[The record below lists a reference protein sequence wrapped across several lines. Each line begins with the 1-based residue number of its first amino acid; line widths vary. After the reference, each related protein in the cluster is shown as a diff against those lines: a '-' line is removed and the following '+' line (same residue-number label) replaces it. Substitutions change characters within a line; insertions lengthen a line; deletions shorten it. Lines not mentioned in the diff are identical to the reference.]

1 MAGSYWVMG
10 ADGNEYGP
18 VTLPDLTRWIQERRL
33 IATSRVRTEASGWT
47 EAYLLPEIAAWFPG
61 GPAGSPPAAVTAAA
75 TGRVALPLPAEFRVW
90 QFIGLAWDLVKVH
103 WAPLAGMVF
112 IWIAIGCVPY
122 LGACV
127 QFIIGGAILVGMWRA
142 ILGMIDGR
150 TPEVGMM
157 FGGFDQFGDA
167 FLAYLV
173 RMILTG
179 LGMLLLIVPGVILAL
194 MWAFTFPVLAENRL
208 GFWQAMHRSAVLTE
222 GYRWRLLLLALACWL
237 VLMLGFIALCVGFF
251 VALPVCMTAFAL
263 AYRWLVARKG
273 ITPSGFM
280 AGASTSPA
288 TPAAPA
294 APGAES
300 APGVRAT

>member
-18 VTLPDLTRWIQERRL
+18 VTLPDLTRWIHERRL
-33 IATSRVRTEASGWT
+33 IATSRVRTEASEWT
-47 EAYLLPEIAAWFPG
+47 EAGLVPEIAALFPG
-61 GPAGSPPAAVTAAA
+61 GPAASSPAAPGAAA
-75 TGRVALPLPAEFRVW
+75 PGATARPAALPAEFRVW
-90 QFIGLAWDLVKVH
+90 DFIGQAWELVKVH
-103 WAPLAGMVF
+103 WLPLAGMVF
-112 IWIAIGCVPY
+112 VWIALGCVPY

-150 TPEVGMM
+150 APEIGMM

-173 RMILTG
+173 RMILVT
-179 LGMLLLIVPGVILAL
+179 LGFLLLIVPGVILAI
-194 MWAFTFPVLAENRL
+194 MWGFTFPVLAENRL

-222 GYRWRLLLLALACWL
+222 GYRWRLLLLALACFL
-237 VLMLGFIALCVGFF
+237 VLMLGLVALCVGIF

-273 ITPSGFM
+273 M
-280 AGASTSPA
+280 SPG
-288 TPAAPA
+288 APA
-294 APGAES
+294 I
-300 APGVRAT
+300 

>member
-18 VTLPDLTRWIQERRL
+18 VTLPDLTRWIHERRL
-33 IATSRVRTEASGWT
+33 IATSRVRTEASEWT
-47 EAYLLPEIAAWFPG
+47 EAGLVPEIAALFPG
-61 GPAGSPPAAVTAAA
+61 GPAANSPAAPGAAA
-75 TGRVALPLPAEFRVW
+75 PGTTAHAAALPAEFRVW
-90 QFIGLAWDLVKVH
+90 DFIGQAWELVKVH
-103 WAPLAGMVF
+103 WLPLAGMVF
-112 IWIAIGCVPY
+112 VWVALGCVPY

-150 TPEVGMM
+150 APEIGMM

-173 RMILTG
+173 RTILVT
-179 LGMLLLIVPGVILAL
+179 LGFLLLIVPGVILAL

-222 GYRWRLLLLALACWL
+222 GYRWRLLLLALACFL
-237 VLMLGFIALCVGFF
+237 VLMLGLVALCVGIF

-273 ITPSGFM
+273 TPGV
-280 AGASTSPA
+280 PA
-288 TPAAPA
+288 T
-294 APGAES
+294 
-300 APGVRAT
+300 

>member
-10 ADGNEYGP
+10 ADGREYGP
-18 VTLPDLTRWIQERRL
+18 VTLPDLTRWIAERRL
-33 IATSRVRTEASGWT
+33 VATSRVRTETSGWT
-47 EAYLLPEIAAWFPG
+47 EASMVPEIAALFPG
-61 GPAGSPPAAVTAAA
+61 GPAASPPAAAGTATTGAGARAAA
-75 TGRVALPLPAEFRVW
+75 LPAEFRVW
-90 QFIGLAWDLVKVH
+90 DFIGQAWDLVKIH
-103 WAPLAGMVF
+103 WLPLAAMVF
-112 IWIAIGCVPY
+112 IWVALGCVPY

-127 QFIIGGAILVGMWRA
+127 QFIIGGAILVGIWRA

-150 TPEVGMM
+150 APEVGMM

-173 RMILTG
+173 RTILVT
-179 LGMLLLIVPGVILAL
+179 LGFLLLIVPGVILAL
-194 MWAFTFPVLAENRL
+194 MWAFTFPLLAENRL

-237 VLMLGFIALCVGFF
+237 VLMLGLVVFCVGIF

-273 ITPSGFM
+273 
-280 AGASTSPA
+280 
-288 TPAAPA
+288 
-294 APGAES
+294 
-300 APGVRAT
+300 APGVSAT